1 MAKIHRCSF
10 IFLSLRAIII
20 SISNSTPTIQKE
32 NFMRNH
38 IKTLSILLVL
48 AAISFVLSVA
58 INSATLQLWLMLF
71 GIAFSIAFFCFLI
84 IAISKKIKP
93 NISSYRIFAIVD
105 GILGLCILAY
115 ALFDIATDTGW
126 FAGLFGMLLLMFVL
140 PIHLILLLGN
150 FLLWKYHR
158 RKNKSSW
165 PQLLYPLY
173 TIHISLIQSYIIPIC
188 PTRNSHENKT

>member
-1 MAKIHRCSF
+1 
-10 IFLSLRAIII
+10 
-20 SISNSTPTIQKE
+20 
-32 NFMRNH
+32 MRNH

-158 RKNKSSW
+158 RKNKSS
-165 PQLLYPLY
+165 
-173 TIHISLIQSYIIPIC
+173 
-188 PTRNSHENKT
+188 